1 MIGATVWPVQKRSA
15 ISSGT
20 SQAYKLENTGMK
32 LRPFALLAC
41 ALVVGSSAA
50 CREDPTQASVGV
62 PETIVSN
69 RSETHQAVGAAFT
82 VTAYVIDKN
91 LQRIPGA
98 LTATSAG
105 AAVRVDSAVY
115 DPILTETRVYMKAN
129 SASAA
134 GTNVTLAGHG
144 LTKDVKV
151 II

>member
-1 MIGATVWPVQKRSA
+1 
-15 ISSGT
+15 
-20 SQAYKLENTGMK
+20 MK

-41 ALVVGSSAA
+41 ALVVGLSA
-50 CREDPTQASVGV
+50 CREDPTQASTGV

-69 RSETHQAVGAAFT
+69 RSETHQAVGATFT

>member
-1 MIGATVWPVQKRSA
+1 
-15 ISSGT
+15 
-20 SQAYKLENTGMK
+20 MK

-41 ALVVGSSAA
+41 ALVVGLSA
-50 CREDPTQASVGV
+50 CREDPTSASTGV

-69 RSETHQAVGAAFT
+69 RSETHQAVNATFT
-82 VTAYVIDKN
+82 VVAYVIDKN

-98 LTATSAG
+98 LTATPAG

-115 DPILTETRVYMKAN
+115 DPILTETRVYMKAL